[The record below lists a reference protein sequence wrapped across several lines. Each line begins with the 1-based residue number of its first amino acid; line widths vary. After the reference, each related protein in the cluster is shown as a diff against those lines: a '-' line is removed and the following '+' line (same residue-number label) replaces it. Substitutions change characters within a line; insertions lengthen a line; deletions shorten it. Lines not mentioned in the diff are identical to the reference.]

1 MRTDYR
7 ANGHCTAV
15 RTKINDTTKNYG
27 IREMNETNSAEQ
39 NVNPEISYA
48 AESHAEIPI
57 DEARRIIEAVLFASG
72 EPVKYS
78 TLADI
83 LGYSTE
89 MVGRLAAEMEYL
101 YEGRG
106 IMLLRLGDRCQL
118 TTREQYIGYIRQA
131 LNIRVGGSLS
141 NAALE
146 TLAIIAY
153 HQPVTKAYV
162 EQIRGTDSAYAITS
176 LSDRGLI
183 EISGKLDVP
192 GRPNLYRTTPDFLRA
207 FGLNAL
213 GDLPALEL

>member
-1 MRTDYR
+1 
-7 ANGHCTAV
+7 
-15 RTKINDTTKNYG
+15 
-27 IREMNETNSAEQ
+27 MNENTPSHIEDAIDTAQ
-39 NVNPEISYA
+39 DA
-48 AESHAEIPI
+48 AKTEEIPI

-89 MVGRLAAEMEYL
+89 SVGRLTAEMEYL

-106 IMLLRLGDRCQL
+106 IMLLRLGDSCQL

-153 HQPVTKAYV
+153 HQPVTKAYI

-183 EISGKLDVP
+183 EVSGKLDVP